1 VQVMRKKSDATSV
14 SNTSGIAKK
23 TAAKPRTSALA
34 NNGPAHNATK
44 KSNADAQSPW
54 KQDVEVTFDEIH
66 TIDSPANKIVDAH
79 NSPQSNYSSR
89 ETSST
94 PLENDLLRYLT
105 AHISAP
111 TQTSDLATSSSSDST
126 SFEIGA
132 NEYLVGVVRLI
143 QNDYPE
149 ISKEINV
156 FLGAMQQAFLGLQ
169 STGVQEV
176 KA

>member
-1 VQVMRKKSDATSV
+1 MRKKTDPASV

-23 TAAKPRTSALA
+23 PPAKPRASAVVKYGDTHASTKTS
-34 NNGPAHNATK
+34 ND
-44 KSNADAQSPW
+44 DAQAASSQHIAEPVDAF
-54 KQDVEVTFDEIH
+54 QTMI
-66 TIDSPANKIVDAH
+66 SPAKH
-79 NSPQSNYSSR
+79 NTNTEDSLPSNYSSR
-89 ETSST
+89 EPSST
-94 PLENDLLRYLT
+94 PIENDLLRYLT
-105 AHISAP
+105 AHISPPIQASGHA
-111 TQTSDLATSSSSDST
+111 TICSRDLT

-143 QNDYPE
+143 KNDCPE

-169 STGVQEV
+169 STEVQGP